1 MRYFILSLLSMAA
14 MPSTAAAWEFT
25 PGLPCLLTHGEQEL
39 DIELTHDPLAPL
51 YTITLRRAQPW
62 PDGQVFSI
70 AFEGGVT
77 ISTNRQVISEG
88 GRALT
93 VSDRGFGN
101 VIVGFATS
109 ARATARFGD
118 VSETFSLNG
127 AANPVRD
134 FALCAPQPAV

>member
-1 MRYFILSLLSMAA
+1 MGEDLGRATLPAMRYFILSLLSMAA

-109 ARATARFGD
+109 ARDGAFWRRLRD
-118 VSETFSLNG
+118 VLAQWRGKPG
-127 AANPVRD
+127 A
-134 FALCAPQPAV
+134 